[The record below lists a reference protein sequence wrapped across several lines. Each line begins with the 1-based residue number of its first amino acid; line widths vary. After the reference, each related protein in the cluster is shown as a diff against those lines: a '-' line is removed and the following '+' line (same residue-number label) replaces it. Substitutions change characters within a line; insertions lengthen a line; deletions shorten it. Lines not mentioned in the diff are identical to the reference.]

1 MFKFE
6 KEQMVVEI
14 AGRKF
19 GGQPGEYPTA
29 LAGTIFYARHKIV
42 EDPKKGIFVKTGY
55 KIYDNIVG
63 SEYDFY
69 KFFFDFRLYYSVVK
83 NIVVAYHFDL
93 EDVIGDAPFFEYSS
107 LCHLLHHISA

>member
-42 EDPKKGIFVKTGY
+42 EDPKK
-55 KIYDNIVG
+55 
-63 SEYDFY
+63 
-69 KFFFDFRLYYSVVK
+69 
-83 NIVVAYHFDL
+83 
-93 EDVIGDAPFFEYSS
+93 
-107 LCHLLHHISA
+107 